1 MVNAQAVNHAR
12 VNQLKNET
20 VRIVEDR
27 LVFNPYAYKTG
38 DLEEAPPRELL
49 RRFPPGHQPPALRLM
64 QFGDAFILA
73 VRARIERVRRVV
85 IDQRGFI
92 RDRVTF

>member
-20 VRIVEDR
+20 VRIVEDH

-38 DLEEAPPRELL
+38 DLEEAPP
-49 RRFPPGHQPPALRLM
+49 
-64 QFGDAFILA
+64 
-73 VRARIERVRRVV
+73 
-85 IDQRGFI
+85 
-92 RDRVTF
+92 